1 MNKLGE
7 LLHSE
12 VPLMSSLD
20 RESYTNIFC
29 SIGQNSC
36 GLPDLSEGVIK
47 IQYKGDTFKNIF
59 KFQITKSAMSIQ

>member
-1 MNKLGE
+1 
-7 LLHSE
+7 
-12 VPLMSSLD
+12 MSSLD

-59 KFQITKSAMSIQ
+59 KFQITKSAMSIL